1 MRKLMMMAGIAA
13 LAAAMPAL
21 AEAKPGNGQS
31 ARSGQHSGQAQARTR
46 TRTEVRSN
54 GRARTDARAN
64 TRAAARTGSAVDRR
78 LDTDG
83 DGIPDHRDRM
93 TDRNRDGI
101 DDRRQNVGERDRD
114 GNRYG
119 GNVCPPGLANRT
131 PACVPPGQA
140 RRIFREGQVLP
151 TSYRDYLGYQD
162 LLGRLPESY
171 RDDIPTGD
179 YRYIYQN
186 DAVYV
191 VDARTR
197 LVRNIIDILR

>member
-1 MRKLMMMAGIAA
+1 MRKLIMMAGVAA
-13 LAAAMPAL
+13 LSIAMPAM
-21 AEAKPGNGQS
+21 AEAKRGNGQS
-31 ARSGQHSGQAQARTR
+31 ARSAQSGQADVRARGR
-46 TRTEVRSN
+46 TRTEVRTD
-54 GRARTDARAN
+54 RARVDSRADARA
-64 TRAAARTGSAVDRR
+64 RARTGSSVDRR

-93 TDRNRDGI
+93 FD
-101 DDRRQNVGERDRD
+101 RDRD
-114 GNRYG
+114 GVDDRSQGRRYG

-140 RRIFREGQVLP
+140 RRMFREGQVLP
-151 TSYRDYLGYQD
+151 TSYRNYVGYQD

-171 RDDIPTGD
+171 RDDIPVGD
-179 YRYIYQN
+179 YRYVYQN

-197 LVRNIIDILR
+197 LVRSIIDILR

>member
-1 MRKLMMMAGIAA
+1 
-13 LAAAMPAL
+13 
-21 AEAKPGNGQS
+21 
-31 ARSGQHSGQAQARTR
+31 
-46 TRTEVRSN
+46 VRSD

-64 TRAAARTGSAVDRR
+64 TRARARTGAAVDRR

-101 DDRRQNVGERDRD
+101 DDRRQDRD
-114 GNRYG
+114 NVDRNGNRYG
-119 GNVCPPGLANRT
+119 GDVCPPGLANRT

-140 RRIFREGQVLP
+140 RRMFREGQVLP
-151 TSYRDYLGYQD
+151 NRYGNYVGYQD

-171 RDDIPTGD
+171 RDDIPVGD
-179 YRYIYQN
+179 FRYVYQN

-197 LVRNIIDILR
+197 AVRTIIDILR

>member
-1 MRKLMMMAGIAA
+1 MRKLIMMAGLAA
-13 LAAAMPAL
+13 LATAMPAL

-54 GRARTDARAN
+54 GRARTDARADA
-64 TRAAARTGSAVDRR
+64 RARARTGASVDRR
-78 LDTDG
+78 LDADN
-83 DGIPDHRDRM
+83 DGIPDHRDR
-93 TDRNRDGI
+93 TIDRNRDGV
-101 DDRRQNVGERDRD
+101 DDRRQVADRN

-119 GNVCPPGLANRT
+119 GDVCPPGLANRT

-140 RRIFREGQVLP
+140 RRMFREGQTLP
-151 TSYRDYLGYQD
+151 SSYRDYVGYDD
-162 LLGRLPESY
+162 LLGRLPVSY
-171 RDDIPTGD
+171 RDDIPVGD
-179 YRYIYQN
+179 YRYVYQN

-197 LVRNIIDILR
+197 LVRSIIDILR